1 MYALGAD
8 NVRLPVELEYSV
20 SLLTFVVSSHY
31 VILADGHGL
40 DTVLLSQ
47 LFGKR
52 GRHKFPANVGRCT
65 EMPGMVLAPVRSHK
79 RIELHLVAV
88 GRPKLACCSSSDGSK
103 GEEMNGF
110 LIFVEI
116 GRAHV

>member
-52 GRHKFPANVGRCT
+52 G
-65 EMPGMVLAPVRSHK
+65 S
-79 RIELHLVAV
+79 I
-88 GRPKLACCSSSDGSK
+88 
-103 GEEMNGF
+103 F
-110 LIFVEI
+110 L
-116 GRAHV
+116 